1 LASKTV
7 CAACIGDRYLR
18 NQVRAKK
25 FVAECAYCG
34 KRSHATTIGDLSE
47 WIEVAFENH
56 YYLTSP
62 DAEGAE
68 LIAIKGGDADFER
81 HGDSAVDAIA
91 EAADISEEVA
101 EDVRQVLE
109 DRCYDHGKAEVGEE
123 SGFEDDSYYA
133 RLDVDDEEFREGW
146 TQFESMLQKQSRF
159 FLHGAEL
166 LLKEIFNGLADHKT
180 QRGRRVIVEAGPGRK
195 LASFIRGRAF
205 RSDKDLEE
213 ALKRPDL
220 EIGPPPHT
228 FATAGRMNPHGISV
242 FYGAVE
248 ARTAIAEIR
257 PPVGSRVVTGRFE
270 LLRPARL
277 LDVAAL
283 ESVLVKGSIFDPGY
297 RARLEQAKFLRR
309 LSRRISWPVLP
320 GDEPQS
326 YLMTQYIAEYLAT
339 EAQLDG
345 ILYSSAQGGR
355 GAQNVVLFHQMARV
369 EKMTIPEGAKLSV
382 SLYDHGE
389 DGGPDYWVWVQL
401 PGKKEKTAFDD
412 FPLPDFRFEAGNSID
427 WNADNRK
434 PALKLDPDSIRVCH
448 VERVEFSTTD
458 FDVKRHDTA

>member
-166 LLKEIFNGLADHKT
+166 LRKEIFNGLADHKT
-180 QRGRRVIVEAGPGRK
+180 RVDDALSWRLGQGVSWHPLSGVALFAR
-195 LASFIRGRAF
+195 IRIWKKH
-205 RSDKDLEE
+205 S
-213 ALKRPDL
+213 
-220 EIGPPPHT
+220 
-228 FATAGRMNPHGISV
+228 N
-242 FYGAVE
+242 
-248 ARTAIAEIR
+248 ARTWRSALR
-257 PPVGSRVVTGRFE
+257 LTHLPPRD
-270 LLRPARL
+270 A
-277 LDVAAL
+277 
-283 ESVLVKGSIFDPGY
+283 
-297 RARLEQAKFLRR
+297 
-309 LSRRISWPVLP
+309 
-320 GDEPQS
+320 
-326 YLMTQYIAEYLAT
+326 
-339 EAQLDG
+339 
-345 ILYSSAQGGR
+345 
-355 GAQNVVLFHQMARV
+355 
-369 EKMTIPEGAKLSV
+369 
-382 SLYDHGE
+382 
-389 DGGPDYWVWVQL
+389 
-401 PGKKEKTAFDD
+401 
-412 FPLPDFRFEAGNSID
+412 
-427 WNADNRK
+427 
-434 PALKLDPDSIRVCH
+434 
-448 VERVEFSTTD
+448 
-458 FDVKRHDTA
+458 